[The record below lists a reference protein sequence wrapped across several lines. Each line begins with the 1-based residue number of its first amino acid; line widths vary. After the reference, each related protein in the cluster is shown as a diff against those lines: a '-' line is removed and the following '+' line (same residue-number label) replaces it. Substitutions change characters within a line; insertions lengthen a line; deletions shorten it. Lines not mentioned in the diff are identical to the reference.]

1 MPAELLDRLQED
13 KLRATDEFIDRYASG
28 VFGNGKDRLA
38 AAIADYIVDEGLGLR
53 QALMRFW
60 DYYWTAALNGK
71 IPERREQGA
80 KIRSLL
86 DRGAVSLA
94 RAAAAARQGATLADC
109 DVGRL
114 ALLEEQSKAFPKWIE
129 ECMARWELL
138 DRPRKPLDRE
148 RTARAQTAFGRG
160 ECEATTD
167 ILARL
172 HQGGSLV
179 QE

>member
-1 MPAELLDRLQED
+1 MAAELLDRLQED
-13 KLRATDEFIDRYASG
+13 KLRAMNHFIEQYALDVAGHDR
-28 VFGNGKDRLA
+28 DHLA
-38 AAIADYIVDEGLGLR
+38 AAIADYIIDEGLGLR

-71 IPERREQGA
+71 IPERRKEGE

-94 RAAAAARQGATLADC
+94 RAAAVARQGAAAS
-109 DVGRL
+109 GQEIARL
-114 ALLEEQSKAFPKWIE
+114 TLLEEQSQEFPRWVE

-148 RTARAQTAFGRG
+148 RTARAQAAFARG

-172 HQGGSLV
+172 HQGGPLA